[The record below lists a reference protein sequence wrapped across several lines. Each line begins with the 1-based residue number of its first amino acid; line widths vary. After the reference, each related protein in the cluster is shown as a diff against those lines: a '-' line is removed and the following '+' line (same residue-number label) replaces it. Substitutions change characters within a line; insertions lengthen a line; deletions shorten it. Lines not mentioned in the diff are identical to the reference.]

1 MIEIEES
8 KGADAM
14 KKTISVRQ
22 MAAVLG
28 YTCTAVREC
37 IALGRYPFAQSWK
50 TPGHK
55 GRTFV
60 IDRLGFAFYLT
71 HTLGWSAQR
80 IAAEFKDAG
89 LEYVEE
95 LRRTQKS

>member
-1 MIEIEES
+1 
-8 KGADAM
+8 M

-37 IALGRYPFAQSWK
+37 IALGHYPFAQSWK

-55 GRTFV
+55 GRTFA
-60 IDRLGFAFYLT
+60 IDRSGFMHYLA
-71 HTLGWSAQR
+71 HTLGWSEKA
-80 IAAEFKDAG
+80 IAAEFKAAG
-89 LEYVEE
+89 LE
-95 LRRTQKS
+95 

>member
-1 MIEIEES
+1 
-8 KGADAM
+8 M
-14 KKTISVRQ
+14 KKTVSVRQ

-28 YTCTAVREC
+28 YTSTAVREC
-37 IALGRYPFAQSWK
+37 IALGRYPFAQCWK
-50 TPGHK
+50 TPGRK
-55 GRTFV
+55 GRTFA
-60 IDRLGFAFYLT
+60 IDRLGFTFYLA
-71 HTLGWSAQR
+71 HTLGWSGQR

>member
-14 KKTISVRQ
+14 KKTISVQQ

-28 YTCTAVREC
+28 YTSTAVREC
-37 IALGRYPFAQSWK
+37 IALGRYPFAQCWK

-60 IDRLGFAFYLT
+60 IDRLGFTFYLA